1 MTNDREQMLIRVY
14 NLILDPS
21 VSQEERDILRAFMS
35 DLERGSDYQ
44 VSMMRLAEDL
54 RQLAVKNLKDYKK
67 LSPNVARLYREIAYR
82 GEKYSNIAKGL
93 MSIGLWGL
101 GK

>member
-44 VSMMRLAEDL
+44 VSVMRFAEDL

-67 LSPNVARLYREIAYR
+67 LSPNVARLYREITYR

-93 MSIGLWGL
+93 MSVGLWGL